1 MPTIEAFYIIWHF
14 DKLMKSYFNSG
25 NLSLGEFTSLGL
37 RYDFENA
44 FMNIT
49 IFNLSVLRHFLLTCG
64 KHLHD
69 TIISLRGV
77 HETSLTL
84 PLYIE
89 VPVLTQEGKWLSI
102 GVTN

>member
-1 MPTIEAFYIIWHF
+1 MYIINI
-14 DKLMKSYFNSG
+14 YFKG
-25 NLSLGEFTSLGL
+25 MPKYCLLFP
-37 RYDFENA
+37 FE
-44 FMNIT
+44 NIT

-64 KHLHD
+64 KHLQD

-102 GVTN
+102 GVPYIFIIEI